1 MALGPRKKILSAR
14 LRCRTLLPGRHDERT
29 AVCSCC
35 SVKGRL
41 HAVLLCLRYID
52 TYCCGYRKL
61 VYAFVLYL
69 KQAGSKQNKKSQ
81 KAERGGKKTVHA
93 WPMDRSGKHNAPSA
107 NCREEDDRPNNCRG
121 RPPKTPTM
129 DNLVSPPTIVRFGD
143 NEGIVQNLV
152 DLNDERPGRDE
163 EPLAR
168 MRRAVWGYTPTTYVL
183 SRNRRRG
190 LRSDEKSL

>member
-1 MALGPRKKILSAR
+1 M
-14 LRCRTLLPGRHDERT
+14 LLLLCEGSI
-29 AVCSCC
+29 ACC
-35 SVKGRL
+35 SAML
-41 HAVLLCLRYID
+41 AVYRYILLWLSEVGLCLRAVPK
-52 TYCCGYRKL
+52 TSRFKNKTKKAKKL
-61 VYAFVLYL
+61 
-69 KQAGSKQNKKSQ
+69 
-81 KAERGGKKTVHA
+81 RGGKKTVHA

-152 DLNDERPGRDE
+152 DLNDERPGRNE